1 LILPK
6 NWDSINSASCF
17 SKIFIGAFVERLSE
31 NFYNRQWNA
40 ISKLQ
45 EMLIEISGSASFY
58 ECVLTE
64 SLSLTGC
71 TEGQLLGLPEVF
83 NRYQANPS
91 ELPVLASVGNTPSIV
106 SVQKF
111 LAHQR
116 AAFRELRCDY
126 LELTPDDDS
135 GKNAGCLLVPLWN
148 REVPVAIL
156 ALSGTRRED
165 WTGRCEM
172 LSPFFKTCAQ
182 LLLFQQKK
190 EDFFRMQRQLS
201 SLSGLHELILKSAG
215 EGIFGIDASFRI
227 MFVNPMV
234 EKLLGFDK
242 SELLGRN
249 PHELFHYDG
258 IDRVPCTNPDCPIL
272 GAVSGG
278 KTERVHDAVFWRR
291 DGTCFPV
298 EYLVTPIWDQEK
310 PAGAVVV
317 FRDISTEL
325 NVAAQLREKE
335 ELFRAAFYHAPIG
348 KTIIRSDGYY
358 LEVNPVYCEMTG
370 YSREELRG
378 MRCQDIMHP
387 EDLIEE
393 ETRTLLERMLQG
405 EPLRTTLEKRFIHKA
420 GHVLWLQLNISV
432 VAGPSADSAYFI
444 SQVEDITERKRMEQT
459 LRESES
465 RFRMMADASP
475 MIIWLSDAEANITF
489 FNQTALQLL
498 GLSAEELLSRGW
510 QALIHPDDLPAV
522 LEAIHGATAQHGPFK
537 SEFRCRFADGRYHWL
552 MSEGMP
558 RLSPDGAFIGH
569 IGSCI
574 DITDRR
580 EMEQALRESE
590 ARFRSAFDYAPIG
603 IGMVCPEGRF
613 IKVNHAFCRIV
624 GYSEEEL
631 LKLDITAITH
641 PDDVAHS
648 LELISRALE
657 GEVDSHQL
665 EKRYIHKNGHP
676 VWIQLNV
683 CPVRNVLGQTLY
695 MIGQIQDITD
705 RKIAEEQL
713 RKSKEAAE
721 SAASAKA
728 EFLATMSHEI
738 RTPMNAVLGMA
749 TLLGETSLSE
759 EQRELVATIRSGS
772 STLLG
777 IINDILD
784 FSKIE
789 FGRMELDNQPI
800 ELKSCIEE
808 SFALFTQKAGEK
820 GVRLSL
826 RIEPEVPMIIMSDS
840 TRLRQILVNLVGNAM
855 KFTDHGEISVI
866 VKKIAETGQEN
877 EIELQFSVCDTGCG
891 IPEDKLQLIFDSFT
905 QVAPATS
912 RKYGGTGLG
921 LAICNRL
928 VQLMGGR
935 IWAESSFE
943 EGSSFHFSIRT
954 QVVPW
959 TPVQVPVTWVEHS
972 GFARQ
977 YPLEIV
983 VAEDNPTN
991 QKLIMHILRQLGYQP
1006 TLVESGLGVLDLQKR
1021 QDFDLILMDIQM
1033 PEMDGLEATRRLIE
1047 QVPDAESRPVIV
1059 AMTAFGLS
1067 EDRQKCLS
1075 AGMDDYISKPLST
1088 EQIREVLS
1096 RWYFKRQASVFR
1108 KHQQTAS
1115 PLHFV
1120 DVTLLMSRINH
1131 EQTILEELATLFS
1144 EDADKLLHQ
1153 MREAVRHQDWPAL
1166 ARAAHEL
1173 KGASL
1178 VVGATGLQTLAGELE
1193 RKAKQNE
1200 RENLEPFLERADTLF
1215 HGIIADLE
1223 NLLRVP
1229 QEP

>member
-1 LILPK
+1 
-6 NWDSINSASCF
+6 
-17 SKIFIGAFVERLSE
+17 
-31 NFYNRQWNA
+31 
-40 ISKLQ
+40 
-45 EMLIEISGSASFY
+45 M
-58 ECVLTE
+58 
-64 SLSLTGC
+64 
-71 TEGQLLGLPEVF
+71 
-83 NRYQANPS
+83 
-91 ELPVLASVGNTPSIV
+91 
-106 SVQKF
+106 
-111 LAHQR
+111 
-116 AAFRELRCDY
+116 
-126 LELTPDDDS
+126 
-135 GKNAGCLLVPLWN
+135 PLWG
-148 REVPVAIL
+148 REGLVAVL
-156 ALSGTRRED
+156 ALSGSRRDD
-165 WTGRCEM
+165 WSGFCEM
-172 LSPFFKTCAQ
+172 LNPFFKTCAQ
-182 LLLFQQKK
+182 LILFQQKK
-190 EDFFRMQRQLS
+190 EELLRLQGQLT

-215 EGIFGIDASFRI
+215 EGIYGLDASFRI

-249 PHELFHYDG
+249 PHDMFHHSNIDG
-258 IDRVPCTNPDCPIL
+258 TPYSSSDCPVL
-272 GAVSGG
+272 GAVSSG
-278 KTERVHDAVFWRR
+278 KTERVNNVVFWRK

-298 EYLVTPIWDQEK
+298 EYSATPILDQGK
-310 PAGAVVV
+310 PTGAVVV
-317 FRDISTEL
+317 FRDISAEL

-335 ELFRAAFYHAPIG
+335 ELFRAAFYNAPIG
-348 KTIIRSDGYY
+348 KTIIRSDGCY

-378 MRCQDIMHP
+378 LRCQDIMHP
-387 EDLIEE
+387 DDRIEE
-393 ETRTLLERMLQG
+393 ETRAMLERMLQG
-405 EPLRTTLEKRFIHKA
+405 EPLRVSLEKRYIHKD
-420 GHVLWLQLNISV
+420 GHVLWFQLNISV
-432 VAGPSADSAYFI
+432 ITGPSADTAYFI

-465 RFRMMADASP
+465 RFRMMADSSP
-475 MIIWLSDAEANITF
+475 MIIWLSDAEENVTY
-489 FNQTALQLL
+489 FNKTALHLF
-498 GLSAEELLSRGW
+498 GMSAEDLLKQGW
-510 QALIHPDDLPAV
+510 QPLIHPEDLPAV
-522 LEAIHGATAQHGPFK
+522 LKDVHIAYTQHAPFK

-552 MSEGMP
+552 ISEGVP
-558 RLSPDGAFIGH
+558 RLSPDGEFIGH
-569 IGSCI
+569 IGSCT
-574 DITDRR
+574 DITVRR

-603 IGMVCPEGRF
+603 IGIVCAEGHF
-613 IKVNHAFCRIV
+613 LKVNHAFCRIV

-631 LKLDITAITH
+631 LALTIQDITH
-641 PDDVAHS
+641 PDDVAS
-648 LELISRALE
+648 SQELVNRALE
-657 GEVDSHQL
+657 GEQDSYQL
-665 EKRYIHKNGHP
+665 EKRYLHKDGHP
-676 VWIQLNV
+676 VWIQLNIS
-683 CPVRNVLGQTLY
+683 PVRDVLGQTLY

-713 RKSKEAAE
+713 RRAKEAAE
-721 SAASAKA
+721 SAASAKS

-749 TLLGETSLSE
+749 TLLGETNLSE

-784 FSKIE
+784 FSKVE
-789 FGRMELDNQPI
+789 SGRMELDNQPI

-826 RIEPEVPMIIMSDS
+826 RIEPEVPMMIMSDS

-855 KFTDHGEISVI
+855 KFTEQGEISVS
-866 VKKIAETGQEN
+866 VKKIIEAEQDN

-935 IWAESSFE
+935 IWAESSFD

-954 QVVPW
+954 QVVYW
-959 TPVQVPVTWVEHS
+959 TLVQVPVTQVEHS
-972 GFARQ
+972 SFARQ

-1006 TLVESGLGVLDLQKR
+1006 ALVESGLGVLDLQNR
-1021 QDFDLILMDIQM
+1021 QSCDLILMDVQM

-1047 QVPDAESRPVIV
+1047 RTPDAESRPIIV
-1059 AMTAFGLS
+1059 AMTAFGMS

-1075 AGMDDYISKPLST
+1075 AGMDDYISKPIST
-1088 EQIREVLS
+1088 EQIRGILS
-1096 RWYFKRQASVFR
+1096 KWYRKQQAG
-1108 KHQQTAS
+1108 AS
-1115 PLHFV
+1115 SQFV
-1120 DVTLLMSRINH
+1120 DVTLLMSRINY
-1131 EQTILEELATLFS
+1131 EQTILGELATLFY
-1144 EDADKLLHQ
+1144 EDADKLLNQ
-1153 MREAVRHQDWPAL
+1153 MKEAVRHQDLPAL

-1178 VVGATGLQTLAGELE
+1178 VVGATGMQALAGELE

-1200 RENLEPFLERADTLF
+1200 LEDLAPLLEHAETMF
-1215 HGIIADLE
+1215 HGIIAELE
-1223 NLLRVP
+1223 SLLRVP
-1229 QEP
+1229 KEP